1 MKLHWVELENWR
13 QHTKTRIDFD
23 EDATVIHGPNETG
36 KSTVLE
42 ALGRGF
48 FDKSSSHAGAIKRI
62 KPLTASGNITSTVR
76 IEFTLNKTR
85 YCVEK
90 NFNLRRGTALYKIV
104 AEKTIL
110 LNQDESAD
118 EQLIQL
124 LEADL
129 PSPRGSKPSQWG
141 AFHWLWA
148 PQENRQLPTDKEG
161 DPTTTLHLET
171 QGGKGV
177 LVTPKFQAV
186 QNSVQARYSKY
197 FTMTGKTS
205 KDSPISKIEE
215 EIQSLQHSC
224 IELGDKIKRVD
235 DEKQRLEE
243 FQRQLPELKKK
254 IKETKEELEN
264 ARNEAID
271 FSSIE
276 SALKTSEAGVKEAER
291 EVKDAEKALKDLKGS
306 AKKIEELQK
315 DEKKARENLSRLEA
329 LCDQLEKLLEEK
341 IEKVEEEAMKI
352 RECEGLTRD
361 ARILWTKSD
370 TMKKIEEMEKKRE
383 RIEDIGKKIEDLRK
397 KEVPI
402 VPTNKEIDR
411 LIKTQTDIE
420 VLKESLKARG
430 LAVNVEPG
438 KNGSLDV
445 EVDGEKIKN
454 KKLTATG
461 TESVSVGAPSL
472 GKVTVK
478 AKLEKAHDA
487 KVDIKRLKTGIQ
499 EALNKYDV
507 ESIDELKELNRTPKE
522 ISNKIKELVA
532 ERRGV
537 DERSIGEITFGL
549 KDLEHKYEEHKKI
562 RRTPN
567 AIELNPTDTD
577 LGELIKKREKEEKDI
592 RATLDKARGD
602 RDKVKEEFMEK
613 RGDLAKIRAEQKRFF
628 DDLENA
634 RTQEREIIRQYGS
647 EENQEKILRY
657 AKANLE
663 KRTEEY
669 EKIKQRYEELEKGPI
684 NRIRRLEKEIENQ
697 EQLIQQQ
704 RTSIDQLKGRI
715 GIVSLEGAYSELAE
729 AESNVE
735 ILSERLDKEQI
746 LAKSY
751 GLLKEVL
758 EQQYRSA
765 LSAVISPIQE
775 EVKLSLGYVTGFLHD
790 DVELNEYVFPTRLG
804 ERGLEDVSLEFNDGS
819 SGLKEGLALCVRLAV
834 AKHLSGRDFQCLVL
848 DDPFVHVSS
857 DRSNKMIELIN
868 EAIKKYGLQVII
880 FTHRPMEFAGFAGKM
895 VDIQNVK
902 RESMQKTLT

>member
-23 EDATVIHGPNETG
+23 ENATVIHGPNETG

-48 FDKSSSHAGAIKRI
+48 FDMSSSHAGVIKRI
-62 KPLTASGNITSTVR
+62 KPLTASGNVTSAVR

-85 YCVEK
+85 YRVEK
-90 NFNLRRGTALYKIV
+90 NFNLRRGTSLYKTV
-104 AEKTIL
+104 GETTTL
-110 LNQDESAD
+110 LDQDESAD
-118 EQLIQL
+118 KQLIQL

-148 PQENRQLPTDKEG
+148 PQENRELPTKKEG
-161 DPTTTLHLET
+161 DPTTFLHLET
-171 QGGKGV
+171 QSGRGV
-177 LVTPKFQAV
+177 LVTARFQAV
-186 QNSVQARYSKY
+186 QNSVQACYSKY
-197 FTMTGKTS
+197 FTMTGKTG
-205 KDSPISKIEE
+205 KDSPISKVGE
-215 EIQSLQHSC
+215 EIQFLQNSC

-235 DEKQRLEE
+235 DEKQQLEG
-243 FQRQLPELKKK
+243 FQRQFPELEKN

-276 SALKTSEAGVKEAER
+276 SELKTSEAGVKEAER

-315 DEKKARENLSRLEA
+315 NEKKARENLSRLEA
-329 LCDQLEKLLEEK
+329 LCDQLEKLLQEK

-352 RECEGLTRD
+352 RECEELTRD

-383 RIEDIGKKIEDLRK
+383 RIEDIDKKIEDLRK

-411 LIKTQTDIE
+411 LIKSQTDIE

-454 KKLTATG
+454 EKLTATG

-507 ESIDELKELNRTPKE
+507 KSIDELKELNRTQKE

-562 RRTPN
+562 KRTPN
-567 AIELNPTDTD
+567 AIKLNPTDAD

-613 RGDLAKIRAEQKRFF
+613 
-628 DDLENA
+628 
-634 RTQEREIIRQYGS
+634 
-647 EENQEKILRY
+647 EE
-657 AKANLE
+657 
-663 KRTEEY
+663 T
-669 EKIKQRYEELEKGPI
+669 
-684 NRIRRLEKEIENQ
+684 
-697 EQLIQQQ
+697 
-704 RTSIDQLKGRI
+704 
-715 GIVSLEGAYSELAE
+715 
-729 AESNVE
+729 
-735 ILSERLDKEQI
+735 
-746 LAKSY
+746 
-751 GLLKEVL
+751 
-758 EQQYRSA
+758 
-765 LSAVISPIQE
+765 
-775 EVKLSLGYVTGFLHD
+775 
-790 DVELNEYVFPTRLG
+790 
-804 ERGLEDVSLEFNDGS
+804 
-819 SGLKEGLALCVRLAV
+819 
-834 AKHLSGRDFQCLVL
+834 
-848 DDPFVHVSS
+848 
-857 DRSNKMIELIN
+857 
-868 EAIKKYGLQVII
+868 
-880 FTHRPMEFAGFAGKM
+880 
-895 VDIQNVK
+895 
-902 RESMQKTLT
+902 